1 MHNLTAGIYPVT
13 PFGKGKKKTK
23 APRATL
29 VTRPGRPTA
38 TYGREISVAKKKK
51 KKWGNS
57 ERKRKK
63 KKINETKEGE
73 YN

>member
-51 KKWGNS
+51 KM
-57 ERKRKK
+57 RKLREKK
-63 KKINETKEGE
+63 KKKRK
-73 YN
+73 